1 MFDVKSFCLV
11 PDETD
16 VKLIKKLR
24 IIQLISVKWKQ
35 RNNTSAA
42 TVRLQKEKG
51 AYSSFVIFVTRP
63 VMTSICPRAVHSGPV
78 ADRLHKIPSRARHAG
93 LSG

>member
-1 MFDVKSFCLV
+1 MFDVKSFCLVV

-42 TVRLQKEKG
+42 TVRHKRKK
-51 AYSSFVIFVTRP
+51 ARTRR
-63 VMTSICPRAVHSGPV
+63 SLFLLRAP
-78 ADRLHKIPSRARHAG
+78 L
-93 LSG
+93 